1 MSFHKSFYSPDK
13 EGVNIFQLHV
23 WERVMALV
31 CEQDALKKMKHPIVE
46 QLFFEELV
54 LLEQDQE

>member
-1 MSFHKSFYSPDK
+1 M

-23 WERVMALV
+23 WEHGMAWV
-31 CEQDALKKMKHPIVE
+31 CEQDALKKMKHQIVE
-46 QLFFEELV
+46 ELFFEELV